1 MHELDQQKIDQK
13 LWQIPKGPNY
23 SMNTLHM
30 NMNQFRQAILD
41 GVFVDNLDYKSHKN
55 NKIEKW

>member
-13 LWQIPKGPNY
+13 LWQIPKGPYY
-23 SMNTLHM
+23 SMSTLHM

-41 GVFVDNLDYKSHKN
+41 GVFVDNLD
-55 NKIEKW
+55 